1 MSKHLP
7 VQLVQQGRDPVHR
20 SVAPLVRAYLRV
32 HPAERARPVGGAGG
46 AGGVRD
52 GAPAVVGLEEVGA
65 VPQEHVRHP
74 RVLQEDGVEQGGPP
88 AAVPDDGSAWKDQ
101 HTVHTCQIRKD
112 PTLGNVIHGSTNL
125 ILRSVPDVGVRS
137 VVPDERQPDEA
148 EKL

>member
-1 MSKHLP
+1 MSKQLP

-52 GAPAVVGLEEVGA
+52 GAAAVVGLEEVGA

-74 RVLQEDGVEQGGPP
+74 RVLQEDGVEQGGP
-88 AAVPDDGSAWKDQ
+88 AAA
-101 HTVHTCQIRKD
+101 
-112 PTLGNVIHGSTNL
+112 
-125 ILRSVPDVGVRS
+125 VPDVGVRP
-137 VVPDERQPDEA
+137 VAPDERQPDEA
-148 EKL
+148 EELRHVLVLWVDADAVVEGGVPGDVD